1 MKTKW
6 LIALLIICNPILAQE
21 DYKFLIGGGIGYRF
35 SDDNTGLT
43 KSSFIQKQEHLLQLN
58 PTIGY
63 YFSKNIVVG
72 LGFEYFYDNI
82 KYDYYSFYR
91 VVEKDFSIAPFLR
104 FYTNFGV
111 FFHTEFDYGISK
123 LSFKGRPIA
132 GQTGFIDLSEYYDF
146 KITGFSAG
154 IGYSIKVNEYLGIEP
169 SVRYIGGKYNEN
181 NVENDFS
188 RKGLLMNI
196 GMVYLIK

>member
-6 LIALLIICNPILAQE
+6 LIALLFICYPMLAQK
-21 DYKFLIGGGIGYRF
+21 DYNFLIGGGIGYRF

-43 KSSFIQKQEHLLQLN
+43 NSSFIQKQEHLLQLN

-63 YFSKNIVVG
+63 FISKNIVVG

-82 KYDYYSFYR
+82 KYDYYSFYK
-91 VVEKDFSIAPFLR
+91 VVENDFSVAPFLR
-104 FYTNFGV
+104 FYTGFGV

-146 KITGFSAG
+146 KIIGFSAG
-154 IGYSIKVNEYLGIEP
+154 IGYSIKLNEYLGIEP
-169 SVRYIGGKYNEN
+169 SIRYIGGKFNEN
-181 NVENDFS
+181 DAKNDFS

-196 GMVYLIK
+196 GMVYLLN